1 MRRKIRAVVY
11 GITHEHA
18 FGKLATLRR
27 LADAFELV
35 GVVDDR
41 ATATRPHF
49 ADHPVDPS
57 GLPLVTSEQA
67 LTDGFADLAL
77 VETTNADLLKV
88 AAQFVERGVPLHCD
102 KPCGEATDPYRA
114 LVEACRAKS
123 LPFQIG
129 YMYRGNPAVRWIW
142 DFVRGGGL
150 GDVAFVEA
158 DMNHDYQLEGYP
170 EYISS
175 FRGGILYNLGCHLVD
190 LVVPLVRGEL
200 REAISLL
207 GDAPG
212 DPKGSR
218 TACTSLLRFE
228 GTTVL
233 LRTSSHLPGGID
245 CRRLRVDGT
254 NGTIDLCPIER
265 FDGKSLILNLSL
277 KKAACGRPAGVQT
290 LDFGV
295 QEDRFAGQLL
305 DLAAIVRG
313 EKPNDQ
319 DYDRDLRT
327 HELTL
332 KACGII

>member
-1 MRRKIRAVVY
+1 MKNPLRTIVY

-27 LADAFELV
+27 MSDTFELV

-41 ATATRPHF
+41 ATATRPNF
-49 ADHPVDPS
+49 ADHPVDPA
-57 GLPLVTSEQA
+57 GLPLVTPGEA
-67 LTDGFADLAL
+67 LAKGNADVVL
-77 VETTNADLLKV
+77 VETTNADLISV
-88 AAQFVERGVPLHCD
+88 AARFVDAGIPLHCD
-102 KPCGEATDPYRA
+102 KPCGEAMEPYRS
-114 LVEACRAKS
+114 LVEKCRAKN

-150 GDVAFVEA
+150 GEVTFVEA

-175 FRGGILYNLGCHLVD
+175 FKGGILYNLGCHLVD
-190 LVVPLVRGEL
+190 LVVPVVRGGFL
-200 REAISLL
+200 SATPLL

-212 DPKGSR
+212 DPQGSR
-218 TACTSLLRFE
+218 TACASLMRFE
-228 GTTVL
+228 GTDVL

-245 CRRLRVDGT
+245 CRRFRIDGT

-265 FDGKSLILNLSL
+265 FDGKNLVLNLSL
-277 KKAACGRPAGVQT
+277 KTAAGGRPAGVQT

-295 QEDRFAGQLL
+295 QEDRFGGQLAE
-305 DLAAIVRG
+305 LAAIVRG
-313 EKPNDQ
+313 ERPNDQ

-332 KACGII
+332 AACGII

>member
-1 MRRKIRAVVY
+1 MKNPLRTIVY

-27 LADAFELV
+27 MSDTFELV

-41 ATATRPHF
+41 ATATRPNF
-49 ADHPVDPS
+49 ADHPVDPA
-57 GLPLVTSEQA
+57 GLPLITPGEA
-67 LTDGFADLAL
+67 LEKGRCDLAL
-77 VETTNADLLKV
+77 VETTNADLLSV
-88 AAQFVERGVPLHCD
+88 AARFIERGVPLHCD
-102 KPCGEATDPYRA
+102 KPCGEAMEPYRS
-114 LVEACRAKS
+114 LVEKCRAKN

-129 YMYRGNPAVRWIW
+129 YMYRGNPAVKWIW

-150 GDVAFVEA
+150 GEVTFVEA

-175 FRGGILYNLGCHLVD
+175 FKGGILYNLGCHLVD
-190 LVVPLVRGEL
+190 LVVPVVRGEL
-200 REAISLL
+200 QSATPLL

-212 DPKGSR
+212 DPYGSR
-218 TACTSLLRFE
+218 TACASLMRFD
-228 GTTVL
+228 GTDVL

-245 CRRLRVDGT
+245 CRRFRIDGT

-265 FDGKSLILNLSL
+265 FDGKNLVLNLSL
-277 KKAACGRPAGVQT
+277 KTAACGRPAGVQT

-295 QEDRFAGQLL
+295 QEDRFGGQLAE
-305 DLAAIVRG
+305 LAAIVRG

-319 DYDRDLRT
+319 DYDWDLTT

-332 KACGII
+332 AACGII

>member
-1 MRRKIRAVVY
+1 MKRPLKTIVY

-18 FGKLATLRR
+18 CGKIATLRR
-27 LADAFELV
+27 MSDTFELV

-41 ATATRPHF
+41 ATATRPNF
-49 ADHPVDPS
+49 ADHPVDPV
-57 GLPLVTSEQA
+57 GLPLITSEQA
-67 LTDGFADLAL
+67 LAKGSCDLAII
-77 VETTNADLLKV
+77 ETTNADLLSV
-88 AAQFVERGVPLHCD
+88 AAQFIERGVPIHCD
-102 KPCGEATDPYRA
+102 KPCGEEMEPYRS
-114 LVEACRAKS
+114 LVEKCRAQN

-150 GDVAFVEA
+150 GDVRFIEA
-158 DMNHDYQLEGYP
+158 DMNHDYQLAGYP

-175 FRGGILYNLGCHLVD
+175 FSGGILYNLGCHLVD
-190 LVVPLVRGEL
+190 LVVPLVRGKFL
-200 REAISLL
+200 TAIPLL

-218 TACTSLLRFE
+218 TACVSLMRFE
-228 GTTVL
+228 GTDVL
-233 LRTSSHLPGGID
+233 LRTSSHLSGGID
-245 CRRLRVDGT
+245 CRRLRIDGT

-265 FDGKSLILNLSL
+265 FDGKNLVLNLSL
-277 KKAACGRPAGVQT
+277 KVAACGRPAGVQT

-295 QEDRFAGQLL
+295 QEDRFAEQLAE
-305 DLAAIVRG
+305 LAAIIRG
-313 EKPNDQ
+313 ERSNDQ

-332 KACGII
+332 RACGIV